1 MMRLAAILLAS
12 SVLTSPAFVGEAKAE
27 TSEYYTEE
35 DSPEGR
41 KFENAI
47 KQTASQGHST
57 ASIQNGFRLNGWDI
71 DEITIQYILAG
82 QMSGHQALKRGLIT
96 PASVVDE
103 SVDGPTQY
111 TGDASYGGNG
121 GGSSYNGGSISM
133 SSIPGMACGGGQA
146 AAAGL
151 GAVGAI
157 AGWFSGGRATAPL
170 QMAQQVQLYTAN
182 ACLFSQLQGQLRSLW
197 TQMQNLKNTD
207 LSTIN
212 GTLSS
217 LYAVR
222 SILGSVDGTTYT
234 MNRVTGMMQDH
245 YPETY
250 DGMTTDEEV
259 MRQAIIWD
267 TAAKNATEESWKIQ
281 AAIMQHQKMREGRV
295 SAQVAS
301 LNRAPGM
308 LAAQQATGNLIT
320 TLIEQAAN
328 METASIAHY
337 RVMEHQMLQDEAA
350 KQNAAEL
357 HKRRSEGWG
366 YMETTDTFAP
376 FAN

>member
-1 MMRLAAILLAS
+1 MMRLALVLLAS
-12 SVLTSPAFVGEAKAE
+12 SFLSSPALVGEAKAQ
-27 TSEYYTEE
+27 SDAYYTEE

-41 KFENAI
+41 RFEDAI

-71 DEITIQYILAG
+71 DETTIQYILAG

-96 PASVVDE
+96 PSSVVDE

-111 TGDASYGGNG
+111 TGGSSYGG
-121 GGSSYNGGSISM
+121 GGSSYDGGSISM

-182 ACLFSQLQGQLRSLW
+182 ACLFSQLQSQLRSLW
-197 TQMQNLKNTD
+197 TQMENLKNTD

-222 SILGSVDGTTYT
+222 SILGSVDGATYT

-267 TAAKNATEESWKIQ
+267 EAAKQATEESWKIQ
-281 AAIMQHQKMREGRV
+281 SAIIEHQKMREGRV
-295 SAQVAS
+295 SAQVVS

-320 TLIEQAAN
+320 TLIEQAEN
-328 METASIAHY
+328 MQTVSVAHY
-337 RVMEHQMLQDEAA
+337 RAMEHQMLQDETA
-350 KQNAAEL
+350 KQNAEEL
-357 HKRRSEGWG
+357 HKRRSEEWG
-366 YMETTDTFAP
+366 YMETTDNFAP